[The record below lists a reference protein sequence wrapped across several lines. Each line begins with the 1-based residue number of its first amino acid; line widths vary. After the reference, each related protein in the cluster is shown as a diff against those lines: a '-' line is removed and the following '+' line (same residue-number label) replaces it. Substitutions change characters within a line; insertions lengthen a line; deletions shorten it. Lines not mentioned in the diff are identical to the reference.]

1 MLNCYQNCVVLVGNA
16 CQCLTLMAG
25 QGASMA
31 MAGGYTLLTM
41 LHQNRSN
48 YQRAFRTYYQKLL
61 KPPI

>member
-1 MLNCYQNCVVLVGNA
+1 MLNCYQNFVVLVGNA

-25 QGASMA
+25 QGASIA

-41 LHQNRSN
+41 LNQNRSN
-48 YQRAFRTYYQKLL
+48 YQRAFRTYQKLL

>member
-1 MLNCYQNCVVLVGNA
+1 MLNCYQNFVGLVGNA

-31 MAGGYTLLTM
+31 MAGGYTLLKM

-48 YQRAFRTYYQKLL
+48 Y
-61 KPPI
+61 